1 MKPFPGVRRW
11 PEDLCRHRGRCAFI
25 AYLAPLVI
33 KLKDVSLGVV
43 ILIALTMMLIDLVQS
58 LKSKED

>member
-1 MKPFPGVRRW
+1 MALKIFAGIVAVA
-11 PEDLCRHRGRCAFI
+11 LLL

-43 ILIALTMMLIDLVQS
+43 ILIALAMMLIDLVQS